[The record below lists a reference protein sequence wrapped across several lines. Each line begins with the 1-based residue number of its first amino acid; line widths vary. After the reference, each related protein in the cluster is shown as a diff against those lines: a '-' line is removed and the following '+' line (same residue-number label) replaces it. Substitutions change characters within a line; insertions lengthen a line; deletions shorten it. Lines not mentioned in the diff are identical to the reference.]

1 MQPRYRTVRPTQNGR
16 GFPSGRHLCLFCASA
31 TNGIVTFNVTHLF
44 RRRSHLIIRLHFT
57 ITTCVTGIVS
67 GLSSYSSWAVY
78 VIVGGQSTTDC
89 QHDFGGQLVDIV
101 VRQQVEL
108 TKAVNEMEK
117 LKEKV
122 GHLEQNVIQLEAQ
135 LSINR
140 QDNRKS
146 HVYAFV
152 FSARRY
158 CKGRKLSVR
167 LSVTLWH
174 CGTQL
179 CQ

>member
-1 MQPRYRTVRPTQNGR
+1 MCNWNCFWSV
-16 GFPSGRHLCLFCASA
+16 
-31 TNGIVTFNVTHLF
+31 
-44 RRRSHLIIRLHFT
+44 II
-57 ITTCVTGIVS
+57 
-67 GLSSYSSWAVY
+67 YSSLAVF

-108 TKAVNEMEK
+108 NRQQAKLTKAVNEMEK
-117 LKEKV
+117 LKEKVGQLTEAVNKTEKLEEKV

-135 LSINR
+135 LSTNR

-158 CKGRKLSVR
+158 CKGRYVVRQFCLSVC